1 MSSVKDYAKASFRI
15 VDPDEVRIEY
25 DENEDLLTIYI
36 DGKVYRG
43 VEPIKPF
50 PLSNPY
56 YVLFR
61 STLTHEDVCVVRDI
75 RRLKREQRS
84 LLEAVLNKRY
94 FIPSIVDVYDITYT
108 GEYYVCR
115 VKTDRGDRIFKII
128 GRRNVYRI
136 DDKIVIIDVDENI
149 YLIES
154 YEKMGRRAKEELMK
168 II

>member
-43 VEPIKPF
+43 VEPVKPF

-115 VKTDRGDRIFKII
+115 VKTDRGDRVFKII

-154 YEKMGRRAKEELMK
+154 YEKMGRRAREELMK